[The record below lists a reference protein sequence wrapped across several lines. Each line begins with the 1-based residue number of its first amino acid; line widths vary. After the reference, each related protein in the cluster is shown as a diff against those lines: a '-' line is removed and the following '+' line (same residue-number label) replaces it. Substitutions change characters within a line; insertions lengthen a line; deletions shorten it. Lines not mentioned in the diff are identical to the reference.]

1 VIAAEDERA
10 IIAVLMRYATGI
22 DTRDWGLFRS
32 CFTPDFTG
40 DYPGFGTWHGPD
52 EITAFMYAAH
62 APLGA
67 TLHRLTNFV
76 IAGDDNA
83 AAARCYI
90 DALLMPFKNNGPIH
104 RGIGTYD
111 DVLIC
116 ADGRWAIQH
125 RRFTA
130 ARIV

>member
-1 VIAAEDERA
+1 VIGAEDERA
-10 IIAVLMRYATGI
+10 IIAVLTRYATGI
-22 DTRDWGLFRS
+22 DSRDWALFRS
-32 CFTPDFTG
+32 CFTRDFTG
-40 DYPGFGTWHGPD
+40 DYPGFGTWHGAD
-52 EITAFMYAAH
+52 EITAFMESAH

-76 IAGDDNA
+76 IAGDANA

-90 DALLMPFKNNGPIH
+90 DALLMPAEDDGPIH
-104 RGIGTYD
+104 RGIGYYD

>member
-10 IIAVLMRYATGI
+10 IIAVLTRYATGI
-22 DTRDWGLFRS
+22 DSRDWGLFRS

-40 DYPGFGTWHGPD
+40 DYPGFGTWNGPD
-52 EITAFMYAAH
+52 EITAFMEAAH

-76 IAGDDNA
+76 IAGDANA
-83 AAARCYI
+83 ATARCYV
-90 DALLMPFKNNGPIH
+90 DALLMPAEDDGPIH
-104 RGIGTYD
+104 RGIGHYD
-111 DVLIC
+111 DVLIR
-116 ADGRWAIQH
+116 ADGQWPIQH

-130 ARIV
+130 VRIT

>member
-1 VIAAEDERA
+1 VIAAKDERA
-10 IIAVLMRYATGI
+10 IIAVLTRYATGI
-22 DTRDWGLFRS
+22 DERDWALFRS
-32 CFTPDFTG
+32 CFTRDFTG

-52 EITAFMYAAH
+52 EIAAFMEAAH

-76 IAGDDNA
+76 IAGDANA

-90 DALLMPFKNNGPIH
+90 DALLMPAEDDGPIH

-116 ADGRWAIQH
+116 TGGQWAIQH